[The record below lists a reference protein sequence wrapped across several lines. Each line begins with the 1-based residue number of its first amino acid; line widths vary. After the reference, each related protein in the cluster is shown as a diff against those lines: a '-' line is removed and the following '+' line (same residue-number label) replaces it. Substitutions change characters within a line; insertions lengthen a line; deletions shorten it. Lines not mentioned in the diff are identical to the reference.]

1 MLTVNCRE
9 WPSRAIYNNGGCFK
23 VVHLVKLPHD
33 SKPPLSPTKIFLIPY
48 NAFLLFNLTFN
59 FFPNVPESPFPS
71 KRCMYLWSN
80 QNLKVS
86 SFSSNPKTLINKVV
100 TVRRPAWWEN
110 HHYFLCV
117 WAQGGGGEEVD
128 NFTFNFYSFIFQ
140 FEGYKMK

>member
-33 SKPPLSPTKIFLIPY
+33 SKPPLSPTKIFSIPY

-100 TVRRPAWWEN
+100 TVRRPAWREN
-110 HHYFLCV
+110 HHFFCV
-117 WAQGGGGEEVD
+117 WAHGGGGEEVD

-140 FEGYKMK
+140 FED